1 MKTHQ
6 CLIEGRKWIYL
17 LWQGWPRRCSG
28 AIHGPPRL
36 VNDMAIFFGFFC
48 VYFDIQICCPSLMF
62 VASYWPQMEKVG
74 HPRSIF
80 FCVSLFFL
88 CVCVFRHLRL
98 HWVTRMPCSCRL
110 RPSSCTWG
118 WTEHTEQAQCDRH
131 SERKPETVRQKL
143 QQCDKIWSKADAMFR
158 QNYNTVAIR
167 IRTFKNRKHSKSGR
181 FWYPIFEW
189 FKPFENR
196 TFCPVFKWYY

>member
-1 MKTHQ
+1 MAGVAKAMLGSHTWPAKTCEWH
-6 CLIEGRKWIYL
+6 CNF
-17 LWQGWPRRCSG
+17 LW
-28 AIHGPPRL
+28 L
-36 VNDMAIFFGFFC
+36 FFG
-48 VYFDIQICCPSLMF
+48 YFDIQICCQSLMF

-74 HPRSIF
+74 HPRSILCV
-80 FCVSLFFL
+80 CVSLFFL

-143 QQCDKIWSKADAMFR
+143 QQCDRIWSKADAMLR
-158 QNYNTVAIR
+158 QNYNNGFIQGIDFYMSVILMPSIWKNIR
-167 IRTFKNRKHSKSGR
+167 
-181 FWYPIFEW
+181 
-189 FKPFENR
+189 
-196 TFCPVFKWYY
+196 

>member
-17 LWQGWPRRCSG
+17 LWQGWPRRCSR

-36 VNDMAIFFGFFC
+36 VNDIAIFFGFFFWVFWHSDLLPEFDVC
-48 VYFDIQICCPSLMF
+48 SKLLTADGKSWSPPFYFI
-62 VASYWPQMEKVG
+62 V
-74 HPRSIF
+74 
-80 FCVSLFFL
+80 CVSLFFL

-143 QQCDKIWSKADAMFR
+143 HQCDRIWSKADAMLR
-158 QNYNTVAIR
+158 QNYNNGFIQGIDFYMSVILMPSIWKNIR
-167 IRTFKNRKHSKSGR
+167 
-181 FWYPIFEW
+181 
-189 FKPFENR
+189 
-196 TFCPVFKWYY
+196 